1 MIRNPVME
9 AEVEW
14 YRRFGKFP
22 QDRIKRDST
31 GAHYVIGDWS
41 WNRGNLAR
49 SHEIVEPDMK
59 RSISPTVRADP
70 E

>member
-1 MIRNPVME
+1 MIRNTVME

-22 QDRIKRDST
+22 QHRIKRDST
-31 GAHYVIGDWS
+31 GAYYVIGDWS

-49 SHEIVEPDMK
+49 SYEVVEPDMH
-59 RSISPTVRADP
+59 RSISPTVCEQP
-70 E
+70 